1 MSGGKLIWIL
11 TDRSTYF
18 TYKAQRVPSHS
29 LPFKFSTS
37 KLCTDTFVI
46 VPSPLI
52 AEVFKM
58 SETQR
63 KIQSLLGY
71 AYEEFPRRVLKAPK
85 PLEDPSE
92 YDEDRLL
99 ERLEYADRTLRN
111 PITKLPPASEHD
123 FLIYQDCCINLLTL
137 NEIDQST
144 PEKAEQLEKSKKE
157 WFDIIMSF
165 EGDMMDDSGLKS
177 AKNCEQQALQAQI
190 IELQR
195 WILNSRYEGTTEHWS
210 NIDGEYWEN
219 IYGKFRAL

>member
-1 MSGGKLIWIL
+1 
-11 TDRSTYF
+11 
-18 TYKAQRVPSHS
+18 
-29 LPFKFSTS
+29 
-37 KLCTDTFVI
+37 
-46 VPSPLI
+46 
-52 AEVFKM
+52 M

-71 AYEEFPRRVLKAPK
+71 AYEEFPRQVLKAPK
-85 PLEDPSE
+85 PLEDPSK
-92 YDEDRLL
+92 YDEDRIL
-99 ERLEYADRTLRN
+99 EGLEYADRTLRN
-111 PITKLPPASEHD
+111 PIMKLPPASEHD